1 MERQIIDDL
10 YNYRMNGKRIV
21 HIALRNKDAV
31 LLGMN
36 GPRCGDIIY
45 FLEEGFNRLHGD
57 ALSTTEGY
65 FGTSVSPIF
74 VAAGKGVKSGYVMKR
89 QMREVD
95 IAPTV
100 AAIMGVRMPAQAD
113 GAAIHQILAD

>member
-1 MERQIIDDL
+1 
-10 YNYRMNGKRIV
+10 MNNKE
-21 HIALRNKDAV
+21 ALEKANKIFVNIFDRNNPFSLDEILTKFAF
-31 LLGMN
+31 
-36 GPRCGDIIY
+36 DIK
-45 FLEEGFNRLHGD
+45 LPQK
-57 ALSTTEGY
+57 A
-65 FGTSVSPIF
+65 SVSPIF